1 MNETRKQKPTQKEQ
15 VLAFLQERGGE
26 GATSIEIA
34 RKTGSLRF
42 SARIK
47 ELRDE
52 GHEIVSQREGR
63 SDTGAEVW
71 RHTYYPPVEFVGEM
85 FPQEERKVA

>member
-1 MNETRKQKPTQKEQ
+1 MNETRKPKPTQKEQ

-34 RKTGSLRF
+34 NRTGSLRF
-42 SARIK
+42 SARIL
-47 ELRDE
+47 ELRNE

-63 SDTGAEVW
+63 SNSGAEVW

-85 FPQEERKVA
+85 FAEDLEDAA